1 MSLKDIDEI
10 YDGPYSFDD
19 EFEDYE
25 EENRP
30 SRDNFNDDDSDEILD
45 DYDEDAESYEEAF
58 QDAYDDDYEPF
69 DDVEPEDGY
78 TNMYKYDDSDDLL
91 DADENYYDDE
101 E

>member
-10 YDGPYSFDD
+10 YDGPYSL
-19 EFEDYE
+19 EYE
-25 EENRP
+25 LD
-30 SRDNFNDDDSDEILD
+30 DNFNDDDSDEILD